1 MSRRARLF
9 PKKGRPCPIRSPLS
23 AEQGEADRSE
33 VRELIRDK
41 LTGIGVPLEVRGFA
55 ETIWADYLTLVRKR
69 DGPESTSWTE
79 GVRTLDDLL

>member
-1 MSRRARLF
+1 M
-9 PKKGRPCPIRSPLS
+9 
-23 AEQGEADRSE
+23 
-33 VRELIRDK
+33 RELIRDK